1 MGLIINSNISAI
13 DKLREDGISIVN
25 KSDKKY
31 LPKVLILNLMPTKSD
46 TEYQLLKLLG
56 RSFVDVEVE
65 FLYAK
70 TYKSKNTKLEYLE
83 RAYKTLDEVR
93 DINYDGMIITGAPLE
108 FMDFEEIKY
117 WKELEEIMNYSSR
130 NIKSTIY
137 LCWGAVAGLYYHY
150 QISKN
155 IIPKKV
161 TGIFQHRVINPD
173 FPLVNSSRDSFIAP
187 HSRYFE
193 IKREDIDRIEELEVL
208 LESEETGIYIICQ
221 KDGKEIY
228 ITGHPEYDRDTLGNE
243 YKRDLDKK
251 VFPDLPKNYFPKND
265 TTLMPEEDWGND
277 SQLLIDNWIK
287 YYLM

>member
-13 DKLREDGISIVN
+13 DKLREDGIFIVN

-65 FLYAK
+65 FLYTK

-173 FPLVNSSRDSFIAP
+173 FPLVKSSRDSFIAP

-208 LESEETGIYIICQ
+208 LESEETGIYIIGQ
-221 KDGKEIY
+221 KEGKEIY

-243 YKRDLDKK
+243 YRRDLDKK
-251 VFPDLPKNYFPKND
+251 MFPELPKNYFPKND